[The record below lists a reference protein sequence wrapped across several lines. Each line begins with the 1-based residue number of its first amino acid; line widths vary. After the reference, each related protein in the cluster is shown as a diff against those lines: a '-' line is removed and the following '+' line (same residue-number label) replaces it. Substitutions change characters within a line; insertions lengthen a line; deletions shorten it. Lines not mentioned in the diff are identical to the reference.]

1 MVYSFVMNKDLSK
14 SRAAGRIAAGGSLL
28 LGGVGTALFLA
39 PQAGATGQTFTV
51 TNTNNAGG
59 GSLRQAISDADSNP
73 GHDVIEFAS
82 GVSGT
87 INLLTRLAAHSGMD
101 IRGPGSDL
109 LKISGQNSTQVFY
122 LYDGTHTTTGVAI
135 SGLTLAD
142 ANGSSTFVDWNINLT
157 LDDVAI
163 IDSTVNDSALT
174 VIGGGWGAA
183 SLTITNSKFSGNTKT
198 VSNAFHG
205 AAVDATAGTSDVTI
219 TNTTFSNNVAQQG
232 NGGALNL
239 QNSGNVTITG
249 STFTGNTVQR
259 GNPGGGAIEVE
270 NHGNFTMTNST
281 VSNNTA
287 TTQRGGG
294 IFFGSSGGIGK
305 SITIANS
312 TFSGNSS
319 ATGAGALYFRTS
331 SDVAINN
338 STITGNTTGGGGGG
352 IMVTSVASIV
362 VNQSTITANTS
373 TSSNA
378 NSAGGGGI
386 LLSPRYLISNDPV
399 VFSGTILSGNTSGV
413 AGRAD
418 FGLYHNL
425 LTIRSNSSLLGSID
439 SRTTINGTGNVSS
452 TNPNLGALANNG
464 GLTKTMALLVGSP
477 AIDAGPSPVA
487 SFAGNQFDQR
497 GTGFARVV
505 GSSVDIG
512 AFEFGATTPTSS
524 SSTTTTASSSTTTT
538 DSSGAATAISY
549 DGPTSDTSS
558 ALPTTGSDSRML
570 IEFGIGAA
578 LLGSGMAAVA
588 ARRRQSLTFD
598 PNNKS

>member
-1 MVYSFVMNKDLSK
+1 MTPQALTGTTYDPPMEITRSLPRS
-14 SRAAGRIAAGGSLL
+14 AGRIAAGGSLL

-51 TNTNNAGG
+51 TNTNNAGA

-87 INLLTRLAAHSGMD
+87 INLLTRLEAHSGMD

-109 LKISGQNSTQVFY
+109 LKISGQNSIQVFY

-142 ANGSSTFVDWNINLT
+142 ANGASTFVDWNINLT

-205 AAVDATAGTSDVTI
+205 AAVDATAGTSDVSI

-294 IFFGSSGGIGK
+294 IFFASSGGIGK

-319 ATGAGALYFRTS
+319 ATGAGALYFRTN

-352 IMVTSVASIV
+352 IMVISVASIA

-418 FGLYHNL
+418 FGLYHNS

-464 GLTKTMALLVGSP
+464 GLTKTMAPNVGSP
-477 AIDAGPSPVA
+477 AIDAGPNTVA
-487 SFAGNQFDQR
+487 SFTGNGFDQR
-497 GTGFARVV
+497 GTPSLRVS
-505 GSSVDIG
+505 GGRADIG
-512 AFEFGATTPTSS
+512 AFEVQPDPTMAT
-524 SSTTTTASSSTTTT
+524 TTTT
-538 DSSGAATAISY
+538 DGPSTTTRTGAAPVA
-549 DGPTSDTSS
+549 P
-558 ALPTTGSDSRML
+558 AFTG
-570 IEFGIGAA
+570 
-578 LLGSGMAAVA
+578 
-588 ARRRQSLTFD
+588 
-598 PNNKS
+598 

>member
-1 MVYSFVMNKDLSK
+1 MDLTRSLPR
-14 SRAAGRIAAGGSLL
+14 SAGRIAAGGSLL

-51 TNTNNAGG
+51 TNTNNAGA
-59 GSLRQAISDADSNP
+59 GSLRQAISGADSNP

-87 INLLTRLAAHSGMD
+87 INLLTRLEAHSGMD

-109 LKISGQNSTQVFY
+109 LKISGQNSTQIFY
-122 LYDGTHTTTGVAI
+122 LYDATRTTTGVAI

-142 ANGSSTFVDWNINLT
+142 ANSSSAFVDWNINLT

-205 AAVDATAGTSDVTI
+205 AAVDASVGTSDVTI

-232 NGGALNL
+232 NGGALHL
-239 QNSGNVTITG
+239 QNSGNVTIAG
-249 STFTGNTVQR
+249 STFTGNTVQS

-270 NHGNFTMTNST
+270 NLGNFTMTNST

-352 IMVTSVASIV
+352 IMVIAVASIA

-373 TSSNA
+373 TGSNV

-399 VFSGTILSGNTSGV
+399 VFTGTILSGNTSGV
-413 AGRAD
+413 AGRED
-418 FGLYHNL
+418 LGLYRNS

-452 TNPNLGALANNG
+452 ANPNLGALANNG
-464 GLTKTMALLVGSP
+464 GLTKTMAPNAGSP
-477 AIDAGPSPVA
+477 AIDAGPNPVA
-487 SFAGNQFDQR
+487 TFTGNGFDQR
-497 GTGFARVV
+497 GTPYVRVY
-505 GSSVDIG
+505 GTQVDIG
-512 AFEFGATTPTSS
+512 AFESQPDPTLTATTTESVVP
-524 SSTTTTASSSTTTT
+524 AF
-538 DSSGAATAISY
+538 
-549 DGPTSDTSS
+549 
-558 ALPTTGSDSRML
+558 TG
-570 IEFGIGAA
+570 
-578 LLGSGMAAVA
+578 
-588 ARRRQSLTFD
+588 
-598 PNNKS
+598 

>member
-1 MVYSFVMNKDLSK
+1 MEITRSLPRS
-14 SRAAGRIAAGGSLL
+14 AGRIAAGGSLL

-39 PQAGATGQTFTV
+39 PQAGATGSTFTV
-51 TNTNNAGG
+51 TNTNNAGA

-122 LYDGTHTTTGVAI
+122 LYDVTHTTTGVAI

-142 ANGSSTFVDWNINLT
+142 ANGASTFVDWNINLT

-205 AAVDATAGTSDVTI
+205 AAVDATAGTSDVSI
-219 TNTTFSNNVAQQG
+219 ANTTFSNNVAQQG

-294 IFFGSSGGIGK
+294 IFFASSGGIGK

-319 ATGAGALYFRTS
+319 ATGAGALYFRTN

-352 IMVTSVASIV
+352 IMVTSVASIA

-386 LLSPRYLISNDPV
+386 LLSPRYLISSDPV

-418 FGLYHNL
+418 FGLYHNS

-464 GLTKTMALLVGSP
+464 GLTKTMAPNVGSP
-477 AIDAGPSPVA
+477 AIDAGPNTVA
-487 SFAGNQFDQR
+487 SFTGNGFDQR
-497 GTGFARVV
+497 GTPSLRVS
-505 GSSVDIG
+505 GGRADIG
-512 AFEFGATTPTSS
+512 AFEVQSS
-524 SSTTTTASSSTTTT
+524 SSSSESV
-538 DSSGAATAISY
+538 SGTIELVPSF
-549 DGPTSDTSS
+549 
-558 ALPTTGSDSRML
+558 TG
-570 IEFGIGAA
+570 
-578 LLGSGMAAVA
+578 
-588 ARRRQSLTFD
+588 
-598 PNNKS
+598 

>member
-1 MVYSFVMNKDLSK
+1 MTSVLTGTTYGGSMEINRSLPRS
-14 SRAAGRIAAGGSLL
+14 AGRIAAGGSLL
-28 LGGVGTALFLA
+28 LGGVGTALFLG

-51 TNTNNAGG
+51 TNTNNAGA
-59 GSLRQAISDADSNP
+59 GSLRHAISGADSNP
-73 GHDVIEFAS
+73 GHDVIEFAP

-87 INLLTRLAAHSGMD
+87 INLLTRLEAHSGMD

-109 LKISGQNSTQVFY
+109 LKVSGQNSTQVFY
-122 LYDGTHTTTGVAI
+122 LYDGTHATTGVAI

-142 ANGSSTFVDWNINLT
+142 ASGPSTFVDWNINLT

-205 AAVDATAGTSDVTI
+205 AAVDSVGTSDVTI

-232 NGGALNL
+232 NGGALRL
-239 QNSGNVTITG
+239 RNSGNVTIAG
-249 STFTGNTVQR
+249 STFTGNTVQS
-259 GNPGGGAIEVE
+259 GNAGGGAIEVE
-270 NHGNFTMTNST
+270 NLGNFTMTNST

-319 ATGAGALYFRTS
+319 AAGAGALYFRTS

-352 IMVTSVASIV
+352 IMVNVVASIA

-373 TSSNA
+373 TGSNV

-399 VFSGTILSGNTSGV
+399 VFTGTILSGNTSGV
-413 AGRAD
+413 AGRED
-418 FGLYHNL
+418 LGLYRNS

-452 TNPNLGALANNG
+452 ANPNLGALANNG
-464 GLTKTMALLVGSP
+464 GLPKRWLRMRVRQRLTRARIQLRRSLEMVLINGEPRMCVSMALRSISVRSSHSP
-477 AIDAGPSPVA
+477 I
-487 SFAGNQFDQR
+487 QR
-497 GTGFARVV
+497 
-505 GSSVDIG
+505 
-512 AFEFGATTPTSS
+512 
-524 SSTTTTASSSTTTT
+524 
-538 DSSGAATAISY
+538 
-549 DGPTSDTSS
+549 
-558 ALPTTGSDSRML
+558 
-570 IEFGIGAA
+570 
-578 LLGSGMAAVA
+578 
-588 ARRRQSLTFD
+588 
-598 PNNKS
+598 